1 MNSHYR
7 ASDPTGLRFS
17 VPLLR
22 PGNNLNVEDT
32 GITERVAEPEE
43 ATMAP
48 ELEEPDTTPEPEEP
62 SMVDIDDEHYAN
74 MTNVKVSVHYDF
86 PSNEAL
92 HYHRLLKL
100 HPVAKPTSM
109 VAALE
114 QVMFTEI
121 IHHQLADI
129 LHSAI
134 SLKMLDKQ
142 MAEIECPGSKKQANF
157 YDW

>member
-114 QVMFTEI
+114 QVMFTEMYGASTPR
-121 IHHQLADI
+121 QAQR
-129 LHSAI
+129 S
-134 SLKMLDKQ
+134 MVDKIK
-142 MAEIECPGSKKQANF
+142 A
-157 YDW
+157 